1 MADKTYPIGY
11 LEKETKSG
19 GSDLVA
25 KKVILTTEQLL
36 VIATTGT
43 LTLNNPS
50 YNELFSAD
58 LITIYNSDNQNMGI
72 TTLSKI
78 IDMDDQ
84 LGVSFTGVVEAL
96 GTFMYFEVHLS
107 DTADLT
113 FTYKKVIQNGKR
125 VVFPTLSSIS
135 GYAVSLDGTVQTISI
150 NTKIYDN
157 VSILSYTIPNSIS
170 LAYDNTKG
178 ILLSK
183 IVENNSATYLFYVK
197 DNLTFTQR
205 P

>member
-1 MADKTYPIGY
+1 MADKTYDIGY

-135 GYAVSLDGTVQTISI
+135 GYAVSLDGTVQNISI